1 MYFCNKNIVKVMT
14 FFVFFVSFSF
24 LAFGQELTELQKE
37 LYSKFTCKH
46 FSGAPIDKA
55 KCADSQEVMAY
66 VDALIEMG
74 VNKEEILLKT
84 ARKYSPNIIIDYK
97 TREEVKLK
105 LIKEIGDKRPQI
117 SLDYETHD
125 FGTVSKKQGKINKVF
140 KVYNKGNVDL
150 VVKNIKAS
158 CTCSTVALY
167 LDKEAPVY
175 FGTQGTPSDWQKII
189 KPNSFANLDF
199 VLDLADEKV
208 RLGKVQRVAVVASND
223 PLSKETKVQ
232 IEAEVKE

>member
-1 MYFCNKNIVKVMT
+1 MVKVVISL
-14 FFVFFVSFSF
+14 VFFASFSF
-24 LAFGQELTELQKE
+24 LAFAQELTELQKE

-55 KCADSQEVMAY
+55 KCADSQEVTAY

-74 VNKEEILLKT
+74 ASKDEILLKT

-117 SLDYETHD
+117 SFDSESHD
-125 FGTVSKKQGKINKVF
+125 FGSVSKKQGKINYVF
-140 KVYNKGNVDL
+140 KVYNKGKEDL
-150 VVKNIKAS
+150 VIKNIKAS
-158 CTCSTVALY
+158 CTCSTVALT
-167 LDKEAPVY
+167 LDKETPEY
-175 FGTQGTPSDWQKII
+175 FGAQGAPLNWQKII

-208 RLGKVQRVAVVASND
+208 HLGKITRVAFITSND
-223 PLSKETKVQ
+223 PLNKETKVQ